1 MKLVHADAKKV
12 KNVLVKKNVL
22 VVAVKVVLVL
32 KTIVNVV
39 AKKGKNVLVTVLKTK
54 NNRLFYFD
62 LCYYDSI
69 LSV

>member
-1 MKLVHADAKKV
+1 MVAKNE

-54 NNRLFYFD
+54 NNRLSLI
-62 LCYYDSI
+62 LCYYDSVR
-69 LSV
+69 SV